1 MAESLN
7 IIFSSFWTWGGTIVL
22 ILAFGNALA
31 LPFYWYYR
39 LKQQQLTKSY
49 WELTGK
55 YN

>member
-1 MAESLN
+1 MAEALEV
-7 IIFSSFWTWGGTIVL
+7 IFFSFWNWMGTVFL
-22 ILAFGNALA
+22 ILSIGNALA

-49 WELTGK
+49 WDLTGK